1 MLPILMLLVALQEEF
16 TVRLEATP
24 TTGYVWRLREPSP
37 DGIQLLGSSY
47 EEETASDGRPGSSGI
62 QLFRLKALKEGA
74 YTLQFD
80 LKRPWEREAIDVRM
94 VTVEV
99 N

>member
-24 TTGYVWRLREPSP
+24 TTGYVWGLKEPYP
-37 DGIQLLGSSY
+37 DGIQLLGSGY
-47 EEETASDGRPGSSGI
+47 EEEAASDGRPGSSGI
-62 QLFRLKALKEGA
+62 QLFRLKALKKGE

-80 LKRPWEREAIDVRM
+80 LKRPWEMEAIDVRM
-94 VTVEV
+94 VTVKV